1 MYSKGKYT
9 VFLWIL
15 QKLRA
20 QINFIVTRI
29 VLQTNTISA
38 PHLLNWSMA
47 PNFHCDSR
55 GFRPDI
61 IGTTM
66 VKIPPIAD
74 LSVNCTQ
81 FQRVFH
87 VILWRMHYLLLSLF
101 KIWQFKTR
109 KVASPKDKFQLL
121 VNRKPSSVNYKMKNR
136 YWRSQSWKHGRGS
149 GFSDDEV
156 FNLLD

>member
-1 MYSKGKYT
+1 MSNSLLNSEPNKRLKPKSVCGLMYFSTIMLHFVFQSKYT
-9 VFLWIL
+9 VFLWIF

-74 LSVNCTQ
+74 LSVNCIQ

-101 KIWQFKTR
+101 KI
-109 KVASPKDKFQLL
+109 
-121 VNRKPSSVNYKMKNR
+121 
-136 YWRSQSWKHGRGS
+136 
-149 GFSDDEV
+149 
-156 FNLLD
+156 